1 MLKKVAHIIPKEQA
15 EKADTIFWLS
25 KTPEERLSAL
35 QILREQYIRF
45 FNKGSL
51 YRESRKG
58 IRRIYKIVKQTQG

>member
-1 MLKKVAHIIPKEQA
+1 MLKKVVHIIPKQQA
-15 EKADTIFWLS
+15 EKSDAIFWLS
-25 KTPEERLSAL
+25 KTPEEKLSTL

-58 IRRIYKIVKQTQG
+58 LRRIYKIVKQA